1 MITLY
6 TFGPAYGLPDAS
18 PFVVKTMLLL
28 KMAQL
33 PFTTNSRGFGRA
45 PKGKLPYIRD
55 AGELIADS
63 TFIRWHIEKKYGF
76 DFERGLS
83 AQERGTAWAV
93 EKLLED
99 NLYWVVLDSR
109 WMDDQ
114 NFARGP
120 AVLFDAVPWPMRG
133 LVRTMV
139 RHKIGKSLNAQGMGR
154 HTRQEM
160 LALASKAL
168 TSVAQILGDKP
179 YLMGANPCG
188 ADATV
193 FAFIEGALCAHF
205 DTPLLA
211 AAKTHANLVAY
222 VARMQAQ
229 YFPAT

>member
-6 TFGPAYGLPDAS
+6 TFGRAFGLPDAS

-33 PFTTNSRGFGRA
+33 PYTTNRKGLGRA
-45 PKGKLPYIRD
+45 PKGKLPYIQD
-55 AGELIADS
+55 AGESVADS
-63 TFIRWHIEKKYGF
+63 TFIRWHIEKKYGV

-83 AQERGTAWAV
+83 AQQRGTAWAV

-99 NLYWVVLDSR
+99 NLYWVNVDAR
-109 WMDDQ
+109 WMDDE

-120 AVLFDAVPWPMRG
+120 AALFDAVPWPMRG
-133 LVRTMV
+133 LVKTLV
-139 RHKIGKSLNAQGMGR
+139 RRKIGKSLKAQGTGR
-154 HTRQEM
+154 HTRPEM
-160 LALASKAL
+160 LAIATKGLA
-168 TSVAQILGDKP
+168 SVAQLLGDKP
-179 YLMGANPCG
+179 YLMGAEPCG

-193 FAFIEGALCAHF
+193 FAFVGSALCPHF
-205 DTPLLA
+205 DTPLIA
-211 AAKTHANLVAY
+211 AAQAHPNLLAY